1 MVQFSTGQP
10 VRRVEDARL
19 TTGKGQY
26 TDDLNLPN
34 QIYGYVLRSP
44 MAHAVIKHVDTAVAL
59 KAPGVL
65 GVLTGSDLEETGA
78 NSIPCL
84 VPLDNRDGTK
94 APLPVRPVL
103 CTDRARHVGDN
114 IAFVVAETFLQ
125 AKEAAELI
133 EVDYEAQDAAVETE
147 NALSEAS
154 PQVHA
159 EAVGNVAFDW
169 AHGDDEVVTSAF
181 NAAKHV
187 VSLKLINNRLIVN
200 SMETRAAIGDF
211 DPITG
216 KATLHTCTQGGWLL
230 KDQIANHTL
239 KIDPDLVR
247 VLTPDVG
254 GGFGMKSFYYPE
266 QALCLWSARKFG
278 RPIKWVGER
287 SESFL
292 SDTMGRDHVT
302 NVELAFD
309 AEYRIAGMRVDTVA
323 NMGAY
328 LSNFAPFIPTLAAIK
343 VMPGVYDI
351 KTLYARVRG
360 VFTHTVP
367 VDAYR
372 GAGRPESIY
381 MIERLMDKGAKELR
395 IDRVELRRKNFISSK
410 AMPFTTTADEIYD
423 SGDFEQVINIVT
435 KKADWNKFEERRSKT
450 EADGK
455 KRGIGLC
462 YYIESTMG
470 DPGEAAEVR
479 FEKDGTV
486 SVLVGTQSN
495 GQGHDTAY
503 AQVTSDRLGIPLESV
518 RIVQGDTDIIATGG
532 GTGGSR
538 SLTAQATAI
547 DAAADAVIE
556 RGKHYAAQ
564 SFEASAA
571 DIEFFEGNFKITGT
585 DRSITIL
592 DLALQANE
600 MEIPDKDFDGGLNA
614 RGAITLPAWTFPNGC
629 HVAEVEV
636 DPATGVTSLE
646 RYTIV
651 DDFGTLVNPL
661 LVEGQVH
668 GGIAQG
674 VGQAMLEKVVYSDD
688 GQLLSGSFM
697 DYCMPRADDLPS
709 FDFSNIVI
717 PCKNNPRGIKGCGEA
732 GSVAS
737 PAAIINAIVDALSE
751 EGVDHID
758 MPATPQAVWQTL
770 QNARMV

>member
-1 MVQFSTGQP
+1 M
-10 VRRVEDARL
+10 
-19 TTGKGQY
+19 
-26 TDDLNLPN
+26 
-34 QIYGYVLRSP
+34 
-44 MAHAVIKHVDTAVAL
+44 
-59 KAPGVL
+59 
-65 GVLTGSDLEETGA
+65 
-78 NSIPCL
+78 
-84 VPLDNRDGTK
+84 
-94 APLPVRPVL
+94 
-103 CTDRARHVGDN
+103 
-114 IAFVVAETFLQ
+114 
-125 AKEAAELI
+125 
-133 EVDYEAQDAAVETE
+133 
-147 NALSEAS
+147 
-154 PQVHA
+154 
-159 EAVGNVAFDW
+159 
-169 AHGDDEVVTSAF
+169 
-181 NAAKHV
+181 
-187 VSLKLINNRLIVN
+187 
-200 SMETRAAIGDF
+200 
-211 DPITG
+211 
-216 KATLHTCTQGGWLL
+216 
-230 KDQIANHTL
+230 
-239 KIDPDLVR
+239 
-247 VLTPDVG
+247 
-254 GGFGMKSFYYPE
+254 
-266 QALCLWSARKFG
+266 
-278 RPIKWVGER
+278 
-287 SESFL
+287 
-292 SDTMGRDHVT
+292 
-302 NVELAFD
+302 
-309 AEYRIAGMRVDTVA
+309 
-323 NMGAY
+323 
-328 LSNFAPFIPTLAAIK
+328 
-343 VMPGVYDI
+343 
-351 KTLYARVRG
+351 
-360 VFTHTVP
+360 
-367 VDAYR
+367 
-372 GAGRPESIY
+372 
-381 MIERLMDKGAKELR
+381 
-395 IDRVELRRKNFISSK
+395 
-410 AMPFTTTADEIYD
+410 
-423 SGDFEQVINIVT
+423 
-435 KKADWNKFEERRSKT
+435 
-450 EADGK
+450 
-455 KRGIGLC
+455 
-462 YYIESTMG
+462 
-470 DPGEAAEVR
+470 
-479 FEKDGTV
+479 
-486 SVLVGTQSN
+486 LVGTQSN

-503 AQVTSDRLGIPLESV
+503 AQVPSDRLGIPLESV

-571 DIEFFEGNFKITGT
+571 DIEFSEGNFKIAGT

-668 GGIAQG
+668 GGVAQG

-770 QNARMV
+770 QNARMD